1 MGTYLQPGI
10 YSTST
15 DYSLYWGEQSL
26 SATTDSDSS
35 TSDRF
40 KVYLDVLSDKVILD
54 NHVDVSK
61 EKIEEL
67 IVEALGM
74 MKRQKY
80 DPIIEFTD
88 EEFEL

>member
-1 MGTYLQPGI
+1 MAVYLQPGI

-15 DYSLYWGEQSL
+15 DYSLYCDEQSL

-40 KVYLDVLSDKVILD
+40 KLYLDVLSDKVILD

-74 MKRQKY
+74 MKRPKHK
-80 DPIIEFTD
+80 PIIKIP
-88 EEFEL
+88 EELFEI